1 MSENNIFEQA
11 SREKLRFPSIKG
23 DLVIEQLWDLP
34 LQTTR
39 SNTVDLDSVART
51 VNADLKAVTEESFVQ
66 TRANPI
72 KSQLTLKLD
81 ILKHIIATKQAEN
94 AEESRAAANKSEIA
108 RLKGLL
114 AEKNDEALK
123 GLSPEELEAKI
134 KQLGG

>member
-34 LQTTR
+34 LQSSR

-66 TRANPI
+66 TRTNPV
-72 KSQLTLKLD
+72 KAQLTLKLD
-81 ILKHIIATKQAEN
+81 ILKHIIATKQTEN
-94 AEESRAAANKSEIA
+94 AQKTQAAANESEIL

-123 GLSPEELEAKI
+123 GLSPQELEARI